1 MFRIF
6 YSEKDATLY
15 ESNSTAN
22 TGLDEVLEIGKNL
35 DTAGENWLKSR
46 SLLKF
51 DMSEVTDVL
60 SKYSVSLDSCK
71 FVLQLFTTHAKNLPA
86 TFTIDCK
93 LAGQPWQNGTGFA
106 SSNPIVTN
114 GVSWAEPYESWSLN
128 SQTGSLWISGSQLIQ
143 VNSSSIYVTGSGDG
157 GSWLYQSGSSIFD
170 ISNFNQSFFP
180 QAGLST
186 SDISKHNPT
195 DINIDVTDAVKI
207 WISGSAG
214 ASIPNNGF
222 LLKYSDA
229 DEANSNVTGYVRYF
243 SRDTHTI
250 YVPKLTMYW
259 DNSTYTT
266 GSLTA
271 VDTESFI
278 IYTALKPEYKDTEI
292 TKIRMYARDKYPRK
306 SPTNTFP
313 NQTVNYLPVST
324 YYAIYDA
331 ATDESIIPYDD
342 IYTKVSCDT
351 TSNFI
356 YLDMNGFMPE
366 RRYRIELKIVDGFTE
381 QIVNDKLYF
390 KVVR

>member
-6 YSEKDATLY
+6 YSEKDTTLY
-15 ESNSTAN
+15 ESDSTAN

-35 DTAGENWLKSR
+35 DSAGENWLKSR
-46 SLLKF
+46 SLIKF

-71 FVLQLFTTHAKNLPA
+71 FVLQLFTTHAKNLPS

-93 LAGQPWQNGTGFA
+93 LAGQEWQNGTGFA
-106 SSNPIVTN
+106 SDSPVTTN
-114 GVSWAEPYESWSLN
+114 GASWAEPYASWSLD
-128 SQTGSLWISGSQLIQ
+128 SQSGSLWISGSQNIQ
-143 VNSSSIYVTGSGDG
+143 VNGSSIYVTGSGEG
-157 GSWLYQSGSSIFD
+157 GSWLYQPSPGIFN
-170 ISNFNQSFFP
+170 ISNFNQTFYP
-180 QAGLST
+180 QGGLST
-186 SDISKHNPT
+186 SEISKHNPT
-195 DINIDVTDAVKI
+195 DINIDVTDAVKM

-214 ASIPNNGF
+214 ATIPNNGF

-229 DEANSNVTGYVRYF
+229 DEADATVTGYVRYF

-250 YVPKLTMYW
+250 YVPRLTMYW

-271 VDTESFI
+271 VDTESFV

-292 TKIRMYARDKYPRK
+292 TKVRIYSRDKYPRK

-313 NQTVNYLPVST
+313 NQTVNYLPTTT

-331 ATDESIIPYDD
+331 ATDEAIIPYDD
-342 IYTKVSCDT
+342 IYTKVSCDS

-366 RRYRIELKIVDGFTE
+366 RRYRIELKIVEGFTE